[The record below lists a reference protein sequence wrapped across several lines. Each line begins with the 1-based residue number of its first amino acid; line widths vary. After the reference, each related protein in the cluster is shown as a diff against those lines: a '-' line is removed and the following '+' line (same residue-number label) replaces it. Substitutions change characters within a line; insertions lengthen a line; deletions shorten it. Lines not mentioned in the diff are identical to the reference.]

1 MGALMRYIP
10 KEMWGAL
17 GAKKLVKEAWEA
29 DKTMKVGANRVK
41 EINVQKLLKD
51 FENVEFK
58 DGESVEDFDMR
69 IVNLVVTLKTLGE
82 TTDEP
87 YVVKKILRVLPP
99 RFGQVTV
106 SIEMICD
113 LKTLTVEELVG
124 RLRVAEDQFDNQV
137 DQITDKQGSPDACGG
152 GVA

>member
-1 MGALMRYIP
+1 MRYIP

>member
-1 MGALMRYIP
+1 MRYIP

-152 GVA
+152 GVAWET